1 MGHDTTLRA
10 GRSGEAAQTLDIT
23 VRTGSGSGRT
33 PLSAFDAALQ
43 GAGVAD
49 FNLVTLSSVIPPGSR
64 VRQVGADLPGGHG
77 DVLFCVRAEA
87 YAERPGETGW
97 AGLGWCVDAEGAGLF
112 VEHHGPTEE
121 SVLEQIEL
129 SLADMKATRRG
140 HYGAVQTA
148 VASVTCVDL
157 PACAVVLAAYR
168 VSSWFD
174 PAAVTGP
181 LAPAASSAPA
191 GRPSGVASTV
201 PTAPTAPTDDG
212 GGSGSTPGTGAPG
225 VDPGAAAPAGRHEGV
240 VATALAARPEPTEG
254 RARAAAFAAAPTTR
268 PVGRVRPGLTIT
280 VEKEVDEA
288 TSQRYYQLYRDTF
301 SELETLAAARQL
313 LHEEEF
319 HAEMVDPRVQK
330 WVAWDEAGEAVGMA
344 TLTDDLDTVPWISP
358 GFLAERFP
366 DHAARGAVYYLGFTL
381 VAPTHRS
388 ARVFHAIIEE
398 MAALMVA
405 ERAVAAWDICAF
417 NDDRRLSGN
426 AGRLLSR
433 LAEVSIEPVD
443 LQTYYAGTFHGPK
456 QRSGGRP
463 ALAAV
468 RD

>member
-181 LAPAASSAPA
+181 LAPTASSAPA
-191 GRPSGVASTV
+191 GRPSGVAPTV
-201 PTAPTAPTDDG
+201 ATAPTVPPGVG

-225 VDPGAAAPAGRHEGV
+225 VDPGTAAPAGRHDGV
-240 VATALAARPEPTEG
+240 AATPLAARPEPTEG
-254 RARAAAFAAAPTTR
+254 RARAAAFAAAPATR

-288 TSQRYYQLYRDTF
+288 TSQRYYRLYRDTF

-330 WVAWDEAGEAVGMA
+330 WLAWDEAGEAVGMA